1 LAAWR
6 RMSRSVASS
15 VCSTMSSAF
24 SVSNAATRARR
35 APSSA
40 SGVPAR
46 AAVVLAFGPTETRG
60 PSGPARAPTPAACA
74 VRYPGPR
81 RSLVVWCPG
90 STGTGRQ
97 PGAGTP
103 ACSLAGHD
111 RGSSRFP
118 GRGRIQRV

>member
-46 AAVVLAFGPTETRG
+46 AAVVLAFGPTETR
-60 PSGPARAPTPAACA
+60 APGLHPHR
-74 VRYPGPR
+74 VRTR
-81 RSLVVWCPG
+81 RSEMAMIFSMGHP
-90 STGTGRQ
+90 SRPADRATD
-97 PGAGTP
+97 GAG
-103 ACSLAGHD
+103 
-111 RGSSRFP
+111 
-118 GRGRIQRV
+118 